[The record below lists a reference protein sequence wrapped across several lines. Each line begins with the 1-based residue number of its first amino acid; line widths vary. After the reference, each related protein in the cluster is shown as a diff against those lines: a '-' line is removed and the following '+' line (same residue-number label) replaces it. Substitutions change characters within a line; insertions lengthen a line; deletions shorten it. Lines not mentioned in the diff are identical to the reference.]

1 MKTKYR
7 FEIMEL
13 DDGLVAVPVGAGAE
27 QFQGVLKLNETA
39 KSIIELLENETTED
53 IYGYTIDYKTI
64 LTIPSN
70 NIDSFYSNFNFLYGK
85 GSDIIFCSMEYSEA
99 YMKLNKK

>member
-39 KSIIELLENETTED
+39 KSIIELLENETTEEEIVNSLLKEYD
-53 IYGYTIDYKTI
+53 G
-64 LTIPSN
+64 
-70 NIDSFYSNFNFLYGK
+70 DSAQIS
-85 GSDIIFCSMEYSEA
+85 SCVHEYIE
-99 YMKLNKK
+99 KLSTEGLLV